1 MKTVGRTVPVSHHF
15 LRLGGDASPYLKL
28 FFAAG
33 TFALLAACSK
43 QAPPPAVAAVPAK
56 PAAPHA
62 APPAPPPPGPVAAP
76 PVPESRPSDS
86 PAKASATAEGL
97 AKEGAV
103 LFENNCATCHMADG
117 SGVPFLQPAIKGS
130 ALLSNADPQ
139 YLLTLILRGSPSLGE
154 GAKAFENDMPPLDQ
168 LTDAEISAL
177 ATYVRQRFAAV
188 PVTKSVTP
196 AEVAVARARPGM
208 PQ

>member
-1 MKTVGRTVPVSHHF
+1 MKRAGGLILILF
-15 LRLGGDASPYLKL
+15 L
-28 FFAAG
+28 AG
-33 TFALLAACSK
+33 CAK
-43 QAPPPAVAAVPAK
+43 QETPPATASIPAK
-56 PAAPHA
+56 A
-62 APPAPPPPGPVAAP
+62 APPAAAPVATPAVPAP
-76 PVPESRPSDS
+76 AAATE
-86 PAKASATAEGL
+86 AQLKAGE
-97 AKEGAV
+97 E
-103 LFENNCATCHMADG
+103 LFAHNCATCHMADG

-168 LTDAEISAL
+168 LTDAEIAAL

-188 PVTKSVTP
+188 PVTKPVTP